1 MRALGILFGRLGAD
15 WEREQRDT
23 LFLLVALF
31 FCWIAHAQ
39 HLPLWVTGSAFALM
53 GYRAWL
59 TVQGQALPSRWLLW
73 LLAIAL
79 GLALLTQF
87 RTLFGRDAGVA
98 ALVMLLALKLL
109 EMRARRDVFVVLFI
123 GFFLILT
130 NFLYSQSIPV
140 AGLMVCALLTILLA
154 QINLQFVHVEPP
166 FAVKLKLAGSLLV
179 QAVPLMLVLF
189 VLFPRI
195 SGPLWA
201 LPKDANSGK
210 TGLSDTMVPGSVS
223 ELALSGELAFRVDFD
238 QAPPASAKLYW
249 RGPVLQEFDGRSWR
263 RAESMQGQPAGE
275 LKIMMPVNAATVDY
289 AVTLEAHQKPWIF
302 VLEAPVLV
310 PTIAQGGYEVH
321 LGADLQLTANRA
333 VTERLRYRARSQL
346 NFTWFDHMTAAQ
358 REALTDLPFGYNPRT
373 LALAAQ
379 WQQELQGSQGQ
390 DRAAE
395 KLLQRAVQFYTSRPF
410 RYSLRPPPLGQHSVD
425 EFLFDTQSGFC
436 EHYASSFVVLMR
448 ALGVPARVVTG
459 YQGGEINPVDGGV
472 SVRQSD
478 AHAWVEV
485 WLAQR
490 GWVRIDP
497 TALVAPGRIER
508 GIAASVQDGAALP
521 FLMRAD
527 SNWLRQLRFN
537 WEAVNNSWNQWVLSF
552 NSERQRDLLQRLGM
566 PQPDWRMLG
575 VLLLTA
581 AGVALGAVALLLWL
595 RERKVDPLAR
605 LYSRYCVLVAQRGIE
620 RLAHEGA
627 LDFARR
633 ALRQLQQE
641 QTLAVRQMRL
651 IELGALLYASLRY
664 QPLGRSEYQ
673 RKYKQLK
680 ACIVALSRS

>member
-39 HLPLWVTGSAFALM
+39 HLPFWVTGATLALIA
-53 GYRAWL
+53 YRAWL
-59 TVQGQALPSRWLLW
+59 TVRGQPLPSRWLLW
-73 LLAIAL
+73 LLAITFS
-79 GLALLTQF
+79 LALLTQF
-87 RTLFGRDAGVA
+87 HTLFGRDAGVA
-98 ALVMLLALKLL
+98 ALVILLALKLL

-140 AGLMVCALLTILLA
+140 AGLMVCALLSILLA

-166 FAVKLKLAGSLLV
+166 FAVKLKLAGSLLA

-210 TGLSDTMVPGSVS
+210 SGLSDTMAPGSVS

-238 QAPPASAKLYW
+238 QVPPPSDRLYW
-249 RGPVLQEFDGRSWR
+249 RGPVLETFDGRSWR
-263 RAESMQGQPAGE
+263 RAESTREGSPGA
-275 LKIMMPVNAATVDY
+275 LKIMTPANAAAVDY
-289 AVTLEAHQKPWIF
+289 TVTLEAQQKPWIF
-302 VLEAPVLV
+302 VLEAPVRL

-321 LGADLQLTANRA
+321 LGTDLQLTASRP

-346 NFTWFDHMTAAQ
+346 EFTWFDSMTDAQ
-358 REALTDLPFGYNPRT
+358 RATLTELPPGTNPRT
-373 LALAAQ
+373 QALAAQ
-379 WQQELQGSQGQ
+379 WLAQEN
-390 DRAAE
+390 DAE
-395 KLLQRAVQFYTSRPF
+395 KSLQRAVQFYTSQPF

-478 AHAWVEV
+478 AHAWAEV

-490 GWVRIDP
+490 GWVRVDP

-508 GIAASVQDGAALP
+508 GIVASVQDGAALP

-527 SNWLRQLRFN
+527 SDWLRKLRFN
-537 WEAVNNSWNQWVLSF
+537 WEAANNAWNQWVLSF

-566 PQPDWRMLG
+566 TSPDWRMLG
-575 VLLLTA
+575 VLLLA
-581 AGVALGAVALLLWL
+581 MASMALGAVALLLWL
-595 RERKVDPLAR
+595 RTRKADPLAG
-605 LYSRYCVLVAQRGIE
+605 LYSRYCALVAQRGIE
-620 RLAHEGA
+620 RWAHEGA

-633 ALRQLQQE
+633 ALRQLQQSQQE
-641 QTLAVRQMRL
+641 RTLAVRQMRL
-651 IELGALLYASLRY
+651 IEQGALLYASLRY
-664 QPLGRSEYQ
+664 QPLERSDYQ

-680 ACIVALSRS
+680 ACIVALSHS